1 MKVGTYAYC
10 IDITGVH
17 LVKIF
22 KVLGAGSRNKII
34 LGTMVMI
41 VVKSVNPRSF
51 FLKDERVK
59 FKFRKGSIHRAIVVH
74 TREKYKRANRTY
86 IWFPRNAVVLINKNR
101 VPFAKRVKLGVPKEI
116 ADEYAAIGSMCPRVY

>member
-22 KVLGAGSRNKII
+22 KVLGAGSKNKIT
-34 LGTMVMI
+34 LCTMVMI
-41 VVKSVNPRSF
+41 VVKSVNPRSN
-51 FLKDERVK
+51 FLKDERIK

-74 TREKYKRANRTY
+74 TREKYKGANITY
-86 IWFPRNAVVLINKNR
+86 IWFFKNTIIFNK
-101 VPFAKRVKLGVPKEI
+101 
-116 ADEYAAIGSMCPRVY
+116 

>member
-1 MKVGTYAYC
+1 MKIGTYAYC

-22 KVLGAGSRNKII
+22 KVLGAGSKNNII

-41 VVKSVNPRSF
+41 VVKSVNPRAH
-51 FLKDERVK
+51 FLKDDRIK

-101 VPFAKRVKLGVPKEI
+101 IPFAKRVKLGIPKEV
-116 ADEYAAIGSMCPRVY
+116 ADEYAAIGSMCPNIY